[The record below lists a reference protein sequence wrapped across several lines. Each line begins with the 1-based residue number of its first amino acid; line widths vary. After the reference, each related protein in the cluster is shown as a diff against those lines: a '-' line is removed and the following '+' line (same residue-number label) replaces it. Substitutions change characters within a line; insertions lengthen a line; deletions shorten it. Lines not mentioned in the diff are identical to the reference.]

1 MVAHSNVGLRE
12 QLKLPLHHLVQ
23 TVDLGIVVE
32 LYFLLY
38 LLPFFLVDHA
48 FEKVINGENFL
59 AFLWLFRRSPRSSLG
74 KNEVQVASELVFF
87 VGLLTLSQNGISYL
101 AYLGQLGNPIQAFQ
115 TFTLQVLS

>member
-1 MVAHSNVGLRE
+1 MVAHSNVGLRK

-23 TVDLGIVVE
+23 TVDLGIVAE
-32 LYFLLY
+32 LYFLFY

-48 FEKVINGENFL
+48 FEKVFNGENFL